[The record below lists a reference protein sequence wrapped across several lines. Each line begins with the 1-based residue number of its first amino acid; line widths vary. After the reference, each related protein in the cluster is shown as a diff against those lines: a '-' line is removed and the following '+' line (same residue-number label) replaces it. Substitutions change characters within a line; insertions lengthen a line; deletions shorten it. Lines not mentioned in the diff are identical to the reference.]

1 MKQGVC
7 VIIDV
12 YGNEEV
18 LAISRRNNHT
28 LWGLPGGKV
37 DQGESP
43 EEAAVRELK
52 EECGLNLDKHHLV
65 PIYVGPCYGKDGND
79 FWTTAYYYDG
89 PVNQIPEACEEGF
102 KLSVMPFIKL
112 ANETVSPFANYNL
125 NVIPKLR
132 HFVRM
137 TIESED

>member
-1 MKQGVC
+1 MLWQSTC
-7 VIIDV
+7 
-12 YGNEEV
+12 
-18 LAISRRNNHT
+18 LAREDYRLECPPHPPS
-28 LWGLPGGKV
+28 L
-37 DQGESP
+37 SP
-43 EEAAVRELK
+43 
-52 EECGLNLDKHHLV
+52 H
-65 PIYVGPCYGKDGND
+65 GPL
-79 FWTTAYYYDG
+79 
-89 PVNQIPEACEEGF
+89 NQIPEACEEGF